1 MLNNAPEFDYVGA
14 SDLPMPGYSRNP
26 RPLTISE
33 IKEYVDLFAM
43 AAENAVSRSGFD
55 AVEIHC
61 ANGYLIDQFLQ
72 TTSNSRTDIYGG
84 SIENRIRFALEVIA
98 AVVARIGPAKVGIRV
113 SPWATVWGV
122 LFSLGL
128 LPLTQFRTKCIFLKS
143 RYGHERPCSYL
154 HGTYISRARSIPG
167 VSLSS
172 RRGALCEWI

>member
-1 MLNNAPEFDYVGA
+1 MLNNVPEFDYVGA

-43 AAENAVSRSGFD
+43 AAENAVSRAGFD

-72 TTSNSRTDIYGG
+72 STSNNRTDIYGG

-113 SPWATVWGV
+113 SPWATVWGM
-122 LFSLGL
+122 LY
-128 LPLTQFRTKCIFLKS
+128 R
-143 RYGHERPCSYL
+143 
-154 HGTYISRARSIPG
+154 
-167 VSLSS
+167 
-172 RRGALCEWI
+172 